1 MEERTTM
8 VTDFFGWIKKKK
20 NSEVGMEVVRLWS
33 ITKRSSWSSAKGCR
47 RNGEGD
53 AYTDLGRLEKTA
65 EM

>member
-1 MEERTTM
+1 
-8 VTDFFGWIKKKK
+8 
-20 NSEVGMEVVRLWS
+20 MEVVRLWG